1 MLAKFTT
8 KKIEQTIVIMSEK
21 HLHII
26 SYDVPYPVDYGGV
39 FDLYYKIKALSE
51 AGVCIY
57 LHCFE
62 YGRGKQDELNR
73 YCAEVNYYERGSIR
87 QSLFNG
93 VPYIV
98 GSRANSHLLQ
108 RLLQDDYPILMEG
121 MHCTYFLHSGDLP
134 ANRCFIRVP
143 NVEYKYYEKLAETT
157 QSFAKKMYYSRESK
171 LLKAYEKNL
180 ANKATFWTISH
191 KDLKVFTEELGYNNI
206 DNLPLYLP
214 EYAPVFNGEKGSFCL
229 YHGNL
234 AVPENEFAAVWLLEN
249 VFNKVE
255 IPFVIA
261 GKNPSKKLEKL
272 AHNQMHTCLVANP
285 GHREMEELIRKAQV
299 NILPSFNET
308 GIKLK
313 LINALY
319 YGRHCLANSSAVE
332 GSGLSHCCTI
342 ADSLAEMQDSLWQ
355 LWEMPFTFYNWE
367 MRIEALAGQF
377 NNERNARQMIG
388 WIFEGEPTYPGY
400 TLTKRA

>member
-1 MLAKFTT
+1 
-8 KKIEQTIVIMSEK
+8 MSEK

-39 FDLYYKIKALSE
+39 FDLFYKIKALSE
-51 AGVCIY
+51 SGVHIY

-62 YGRGKQDELNR
+62 YGRGEQPILKQ
-73 YCAEVNYYERGSIR
+73 YCKEVNYYERMPMH

-93 VPYIV
+93 LPYIV
-98 GSRANSHLLQ
+98 ASRANTKLLD
-108 RLLQDDYPILMEG
+108 RLQQDAYPILMEG
-121 MHCTYFLHSGDLP
+121 MHCTYFLHSGALP
-134 ANRCFIRVP
+134 ADRCFIRVP

-157 QSFAKKMYYSRESK
+157 DSFPKKVYYKRESK
-171 LLKAYEKNL
+171 LLKNYEKGL
-180 ANKATFWTISH
+180 ANKATFWTISD
-191 KDLKVFTEELGYNNI
+191 KDLQVFTDELGYTNI

-214 EYAPVFNGEKGSFCL
+214 EFAPAFKGEKGSFCL

-234 AVPENEFAAVWLLEN
+234 AVAENEYAATWLLEHI
-249 VFNKVE
+249 FSDIE

-272 AHNQMHTCLVANP
+272 AHNHMHTCLVANP
-285 GHREMEELIRKAQV
+285 GDREMEELIRKAQV

-313 LINALY
+313 LIHALY
-319 YGRHCLANSSAVE
+319 HGRHCVVNTSAVE
-332 GSGLSHCCTI
+332 GSGLTHCCTVTDTLSGMRD
-342 ADSLAEMQDSLWQ
+342 ALKD
-355 LWEMPFTFYNWE
+355 LWEKPFTFYTYE
-367 MRIEALAGQF
+367 MRIDELRSRF
-377 NNERNARQMIG
+377 SNEQSARQMIG

-400 TLTKRA
+400 TIRNRA